1 MTLLH
6 HNIWAFL
13 ADPSEFGWD
22 DLVRH
27 GITVWDG
34 ITNPQAQRYLAQCA
48 SGDVVLIYHTA
59 PDKALIGLARVA
71 SAPRRE
77 PRHENRVVV
86 DVEPVK
92 LLARRIP
99 LAELKS
105 DEILRDL
112 PFVRMP
118 RVAVQPLTNH
128 QLLRV
133 LEVSGT
139 PR

>member
-13 ADPSEFGWD
+13 ADPSEYGWD

-27 GITVWDG
+27 GIT
-34 ITNPQAQRYLAQCA
+34 NAQAQRYLAQCA
-48 SGDVVLIYHTA
+48 RGDVILIYHTA
-59 PDKALIGLARVA
+59 PDKALVGLARVA

-77 PRHENRVVV
+77 PRQENRVVI

-92 LLARRIP
+92 PLGRRIP
-99 LAELKS
+99 LAELKG
-105 DEILRDL
+105 DDVLREL

-118 RVAVQPLTNH
+118 RVAVQPLTN
-128 QLLRV
+128 QQMLRV
-133 LEVSGT
+133 LELSGT